1 MKILTQ
7 VLLVCLG
14 LISTLWAESGDTEKK
29 RVQESGKVI
38 QELAASPA
46 KGIPADLLSGAS
58 CVIVFP
64 NEKKAG
70 LIVGASYGRGVMTC
84 RTGDDFK
91 GPWGAPIMMAT
102 DQASLGLQ
110 IGAKETDFVIL
121 VMNDQG
127 ARSLMHSKLKLGADT
142 SIAAGPVGR
151 TGEYGTTARGA
162 QMLSYSRSKG
172 VFGGVSLSGAT
183 LRVDDD
189 ANKNL
194 YGEKIS
200 GEQIQKGQGV
210 TAPPEAQT
218 LNDALTQA
226 SEKAAQQK

>member
-1 MKILTQ
+1 MKIVAQ
-7 VLLVCLG
+7 VFLVCLG

-29 RVQESGKVI
+29 RVEESGKVI

-46 KGIPADLLSGAS
+46 KGIPSDLLGGAS
-58 CVIVFP
+58 CVIVIP
-64 NEKKAG
+64 GMKKAALG
-70 LIVGASYGRGVMTC
+70 VGASYGRGVMTC
-84 RTGDDFK
+84 RTGEDFK
-91 GPWGAPIMMAT
+91 GPWGAPIMMA
-102 DQASLGLQ
+102 SSKGSVGLQ
-110 IGAKETDFVIL
+110 LGAEATDFVIL

-142 SIAAGPVGR
+142 GIAAGPVGR
-151 TGEYGTTARGA
+151 SGEYATTARGA

-183 LRVDDD
+183 LKVDDD

-200 GEQIQKGQGV
+200 GEQIQKGEGV
-210 TAPPEAQT
+210 TTPPEAQT
-218 LNDALTQA
+218 LIDTLNQA
-226 SEKAAQQK
+226 TEKAAQQK

>member
-1 MKILTQ
+1 
-7 VLLVCLG
+7 
-14 LISTLWAESGDTEKK
+14 
-29 RVQESGKVI
+29 
-38 QELAASPA
+38 
-46 KGIPADLLSGAS
+46 
-58 CVIVFP
+58 
-64 NEKKAG
+64 
-70 LIVGASYGRGVMTC
+70 
-84 RTGDDFK
+84 
-91 GPWGAPIMMAT
+91 MMASSS
-102 DQASLGLQ
+102 ASLGLQ
-110 IGAKETDFVIL
+110 AGGQETDYVIL
-121 VMNDQG
+121 VMTDRS
-127 ARSLMHSKLKLGADT
+127 ARSLMKSKLKLGADA
-142 SIAAGPVGR
+142 SVAAGPVGR
-151 TGEYGTTARGA
+151 TGEYGTTPRAA

-172 VFGGVSLSGAT
+172 AFGGVSLSGAT